1 MDSWEINAFVEN
13 SRNSFR
19 KPINAQAN
27 SQIVEFHKQTYESL
41 KKSMNS
47 GGVHEYLGK
56 SIISLRQAVN
66 S

>member
-1 MDSWEINAFVEN
+1 MDSCEINAFVAN

-47 GGVHEYLGK
+47 GGVHEYLGNQ
-56 SIISLRQAVN
+56 SFP
-66 S
+66 